1 MILETRALGDYD
13 SVLFP
18 PSHGRTQN
26 GSIIHTLFL
35 GGGLKFQTV
44 TGREG
49 FPPLPH
55 GAVMVQPGYFLLL
68 TCPKRL
74 MPERNFVPHILTN
87 MRKAQREVRTRQR

>member
-49 FPPLPH
+49 FPPPPH

-87 MRKAQREVRTRQR
+87 MRKAQSEVRTRQR